1 MQEANITVYG
11 APWCPDCRRSKQF
24 LGEQRIPYL
33 WVDIDE
39 DEEGRNRVQALND
52 GKQIIPTVVFQDGS
66 ILVEPSNADL
76 AAKLGIS
83 PKAKREFYD
92 LIVIGGG
99 PAGLSAALYAARE
112 GIETLII
119 ERSGVGGQ
127 AGTTERIDS
136 YPGFAQG
143 IGGAELADAMRE
155 HAERF
160 EVEILPAQTVTS
172 IEAQGDYKMISTES
186 GDSYCGRSLLLT
198 PGATYRR
205 LNVPGEEDLIGAGIH
220 FCATC
225 DGPFYKGQEL
235 LVVGGGNSGVE
246 EGLFLTKFATKVTI
260 LEVGERLRASQI
272 LQEKAASH
280 PQIEVRLNTTVVE
293 FKGDGKLSSVVIK
306 DTATG
311 ETAEITPG
319 AVFVFI
325 GLLPNTAFV
334 KDSVDLDQWGAIS
347 TSPTMETSLEGVF
360 AAGDARSGSTKQV
373 ALAVGEGATAA
384 LMIRQYLERT
394 QGSRAYK
401 GEGTLSSPPSR
412 GRVREGA
419 YPTRT
424 HGPVIRKRR

>member
-24 LGEQRIPYL
+24 LGEQRIPYI

-39 DEEGRNRVQALND
+39 DEEGRKQVQAVND
-52 GKQIIPTVVFQDGS
+52 GKQIIPTIVFQDGS
-66 ILVEPSNADL
+66 ILVEPSNAEL

-127 AGTTERIDS
+127 AGTTERIDN

-306 DTATG
+306 NTASG
-311 ETAEITPG
+311 ETEEITQG

-334 KDSVDLDQWGAIS
+334 KGSVDLDQWGSIS
-347 TSPTMETSLEGVF
+347 TKPTMETSLEGVF

-373 ALAVGEGATAA
+373 ASAVGEGATAA

-401 GEGTLSSPPSR
+401 GD
-412 GRVREGA
+412 
-419 YPTRT
+419 
-424 HGPVIRKRR
+424 

>member
-24 LGEQRIPYL
+24 LGEQRIPYI

-39 DEEGRNRVQALND
+39 DEEGRKQVQAVND
-52 GKQIIPTVVFQDGS
+52 GKQIIPTIVFQDGS
-66 ILVEPSNADL
+66 ILVEPSNAEL

-127 AGTTERIDS
+127 AGTTERIDN

-160 EVEILPAQTVTS
+160 DVEILQAQTVTS

-186 GDSYCGRSLLLT
+186 GDSYCSRSLLLT

-306 DTATG
+306 NTASG
-311 ETAEITPG
+311 ETEEITPG

-334 KDSVDLDQWGAIS
+334 KGSVDLDQSGSIS
-347 TSPTMETSLEGVF
+347 TNPTMETSLEGVF

-373 ALAVGEGATAA
+373 ASEVGEGATAA

-401 GEGTLSSPPSR
+401 GD
-412 GRVREGA
+412 
-419 YPTRT
+419 
-424 HGPVIRKRR
+424 

>member
-24 LGEQRIPYL
+24 LGEQRIPYI

-39 DEEGRNRVQALND
+39 DEEGRKQVQAVND
-52 GKQIIPTVVFQDGS
+52 GKQIIPTIVFQDGS
-66 ILVEPSNADL
+66 ILVEPSNAEL

-127 AGTTERIDS
+127 AGTTERIDN

-160 EVEILPAQTVTS
+160 DVEILQAQTVTS

-186 GDSYCGRSLLLT
+186 GDSYCSRSLLLT

-293 FKGDGKLSSVVIK
+293 FEGDGKLSSVVIK
-306 DTATG
+306 NTASG
-311 ETAEITPG
+311 ETEEITPG

-334 KDSVDLDQWGAIS
+334 KGSVDLDQWGSIS

-373 ALAVGEGATAA
+373 ASAVGEGATAA

-401 GEGTLSSPPSR
+401 GD
-412 GRVREGA
+412 
-419 YPTRT
+419 
-424 HGPVIRKRR
+424 

>member
-24 LGEQRIPYL
+24 LGEQRIPYI

-39 DEEGRNRVQALND
+39 DEEGRKRVQAVND
-52 GKQIIPTVVFQDGS
+52 GKQIIPTIVFQDGS

-119 ERSGVGGQ
+119 ERSGIGGQ
-127 AGTTERIDS
+127 AGTTERIDN

-160 EVEILPAQTVTS
+160 DVEILPAQTVAS

-186 GDSYCGRSLLLT
+186 GDTYCSRSLLLT

-293 FKGDGKLSSVVIK
+293 FKGEGKLSSVVIK
-306 DTATG
+306 NTATG
-311 ETAEITPG
+311 ETEEITPG
-319 AVFVFI
+319 EVFVFI

-334 KDSVDLDQWGAIS
+334 KDSVDLDQWGSIS

-373 ALAVGEGATAA
+373 ASAVGEGATAA

-401 GEGTLSSPPSR
+401 GD
-412 GRVREGA
+412 
-419 YPTRT
+419 
-424 HGPVIRKRR
+424 

>member
-24 LGEQRIPYL
+24 LGEQRIPYN

-39 DEEGRNRVQALND
+39 DEEGRKRVQAVND
-52 GKQIIPTVVFQDGS
+52 GKQIIPTIVFQDGS
-66 ILVEPSNADL
+66 ILVEPSNAEL

-127 AGTTERIDS
+127 AGTTERIDN

-160 EVEILPAQTVTS
+160 DVEILEAQTVTS

-186 GDSYCGRSLLLT
+186 GDSYCSRSLLLT

-235 LVVGGGNSGVE
+235 VVVGGGNSGVE

-260 LEVGERLRASQI
+260 LEVGERLKASQI

-293 FKGDGKLSSVVIK
+293 FKGDRKLSSVVIK
-306 DTATG
+306 NTATG
-311 ETAEITPG
+311 ETEEITPG

-334 KDSVDLDQWGAIS
+334 KDSVDLDQWGSIS

-373 ALAVGEGATAA
+373 ASAVGEGATAA

-401 GEGTLSSPPSR
+401 GD
-412 GRVREGA
+412 
-419 YPTRT
+419 
-424 HGPVIRKRR
+424 

>member
-52 GKQIIPTVVFQDGS
+52 GKQIIPTIVFQVGS

-127 AGTTERIDS
+127 AGTTERIDN

-373 ALAVGEGATAA
+373 ASAVGEGATAA

-401 GEGTLSSPPSR
+401 GD
-412 GRVREGA
+412 
-419 YPTRT
+419 
-424 HGPVIRKRR
+424 

>member
-24 LGEQRIPYL
+24 LGEQRIPYI

-39 DEEGRNRVQALND
+39 DEEGRKRVQAVND
-52 GKQIIPTVVFQDGS
+52 GKQIIPTIVFQDGS
-66 ILVEPSNADL
+66 ILVEPSNAEL

-119 ERSGVGGQ
+119 DHSCVGGH
-127 AGTTERIDS
+127 AGTTERIDN

-160 EVEILPAQTVTS
+160 DVEILQAQTVTS

-186 GDSYCGRSLLLT
+186 GDTYCGRSLLLT

-235 LVVGGGNSGVE
+235 LVVGGENSGVE

-293 FKGDGKLSSVVIK
+293 FKGEGKLSSVVIK
-306 DTATG
+306 NTATG
-311 ETAEITPG
+311 ETEEITPG

-334 KDSVDLDQWGAIS
+334 KDSVDLDQWGSIS

-373 ALAVGEGATAA
+373 ASAVGEGATAA

-401 GEGTLSSPPSR
+401 GD
-412 GRVREGA
+412 
-419 YPTRT
+419 
-424 HGPVIRKRR
+424 

>member
-24 LGEQRIPYL
+24 LGEQRIPYI

-39 DEEGRNRVQALND
+39 DEEGRKQVQAVND
-52 GKQIIPTVVFQDGS
+52 GKQIIPTIVFQDGS
-66 ILVEPSNADL
+66 ILVEPSNAEL

-127 AGTTERIDS
+127 AGTTERIDN

-160 EVEILPAQTVTS
+160 DVEILQAQTVTS

-186 GDSYCGRSLLLT
+186 GDSYCSRSLLLT

-220 FCATC
+220 FCAIC

-306 DTATG
+306 NTASG
-311 ETAEITPG
+311 ETEEITQG

-334 KDSVDLDQWGAIS
+334 KGSVDLDQWGSIS

-373 ALAVGEGATAA
+373 ASAVGEGATAA

-401 GEGTLSSPPSR
+401 GD
-412 GRVREGA
+412 
-419 YPTRT
+419 
-424 HGPVIRKRR
+424 

>member
-24 LGEQRIPYL
+24 LGEQRIPYI

-39 DEEGRNRVQALND
+39 DEEGRKRVQAVND
-52 GKQIIPTVVFQDGS
+52 GKQIIPTIVFQDGS
-66 ILVEPSNADL
+66 ILVEPSNAEL

-127 AGTTERIDS
+127 AGTTERIDN

-160 EVEILPAQTVTS
+160 DVEILPAQTVTS

-306 DTATG
+306 DTSTG
-311 ETAEITPG
+311 ETEEITPG

-334 KDSVDLDQWGAIS
+334 KDSVDLDQWGSIS

-373 ALAVGEGATAA
+373 ASAVGEGATAA

-401 GEGTLSSPPSR
+401 GD
-412 GRVREGA
+412 
-419 YPTRT
+419 
-424 HGPVIRKRR
+424 